1 MNEIVK
7 GRKEK
12 LYSGATQINSNQYH
26 RSAVSPSPE
35 NLLEMQI
42 LGPYAGPLNVGME
55 RVE

>member
-1 MNEIVK
+1 MDSLE
-7 GRKEK
+7 E
-12 LYSGATQINSNQYH
+12 
-26 RSAVSPSPE
+26 RSPKAVVFKMAVVGPGPLVSPE